1 MKGVLYASTVIL
13 MMASCCSCEDDSQGG
28 GALSEKPALEG
39 TLAWH
44 MISDDGSDASHL
56 YVSDIRSGES
66 ICLSETWTIRNPRY
80 PKFSPDGTRLLFMAK
95 YRGSWEVFSYDLTDG
110 KQPECLTASLDGEDA
125 WPSYVPNGKTIL
137 FEHKGQIWT
146 LSEEGKAEP
155 VTYDMSTSHNS
166 PVKDVSSERY
176 VFSTG
181 SDDKSYI
188 GLYDASSGA
197 FKILYDSKGPDVHL
211 CADPSGRIFFTSKSS
226 DSYRKQIFQGN
237 FDGVKLRSLP
247 FNSSDADYDDAFVV
261 NGDWLVVS
269 SNRNGTV
276 GGYDLWLANVSDG
289 TVYALPVNTTDNEGG
304 TAYTQYTHQIAMPE
318 DGGYKPSEPGQ
329 DNITSDKNR
338 PELKGKMV
346 YHHYTSYD
354 AMDSK
359 MYIYD
364 FEENSLKCISEGWK
378 NVKHPMNGHFSPNG
392 DFVTFM
398 GIGDGG
404 TWDVFVYYFGEK
416 QPVNLTL
423 EGDYR
428 DEDPKVSYD
437 GNRIVFKRNDRIS
450 EINLEDRSLKVLS
463 SISGSGHHSMP
474 YYTIDGKKAVCGCG
488 SEGEDYIGL
497 WDFATST
504 MKVLY
509 DRKGVVE
516 YYPITLDAESF
527 YYSAHVSQTNRHDQ
541 LYKGFIDGSPSQKLK
556 FNNTNADYSDAC
568 PVSAG
573 WLILCSTRSDSKGG
587 YDLYI
592 AHETSGAIYPLSDY
606 NSSINTSLN
615 ELGADYY
622 GK

>member
-1 MKGVLYASTVIL
+1 MLDSTICDVYLVNESNQLVGRPVLTLAVDAYSSLICGYHLSWEGGVYSLQQLMHNVVTEKVAWCQSFGISITPEEWPVNSLPGVLVTDKGK
-13 MMASCCSCEDDSQGG
+13 E
-28 GALSEKPALEG
+28 
-39 TLAWH
+39 
-44 MISDDGSDASHL
+44 
-56 YVSDIRSGES
+56 YVGNTFEQ
-66 ICLSETWTIRNPRY
+66 LTET
-80 PKFSPDGTRLLFMAK
+80 
-95 YRGSWEVFSYDLTDG
+95 
-110 KQPECLTASLDGEDA
+110 
-125 WPSYVPNGKTIL
+125 
-137 FEHKGQIWT
+137 
-146 LSEEGKAEP
+146 
-155 VTYDMSTSHNS
+155 
-166 PVKDVSSERY
+166 
-176 VFSTG
+176 
-181 SDDKSYI
+181 
-188 GLYDASSGA
+188 
-197 FKILYDSKGPDVHL
+197 
-211 CADPSGRIFFTSKSS
+211 
-226 DSYRKQIFQGN
+226 
-237 FDGVKLRSLP
+237 GVRMVNLP
-247 FNSSDADYDDAFVV
+247 PY
-261 NGDWLVVS
+261 
-269 SNRNGTV
+269 
-276 GGYDLWLANVSDG
+276 
-289 TVYALPVNTTDNEGG
+289 
-304 TAYTQYTHQIAMPE
+304 
-318 DGGYKPSEPGQ
+318 
-329 DNITSDKNR
+329 R

-541 LYKGFIDGSPSQKLK
+541 LYKGFFDGSPSQKLK